1 MLRQLALAGQS
12 IVCLADF
19 MTGADRRAGDLMQV
33 LMKESIEVR
42 QSINAVYY
50 LNHPAVGAHRLLPGF
65 PGCEPVR

>member
-1 MLRQLALAGQS
+1 
-12 IVCLADF
+12 

-33 LMKESIEVR
+33 LMKETIEVR